1 MFHQHSFHTLY
12 FHLVFTTKNRQPL
25 IGSVRDGETILELFT
40 IKAKALEAYIEE
52 FGCWREHVHLLVRSP
67 PKLALSVLYG
77 QMKGFCSRAWN
88 KRRPG
93 APIGWQDG
101 VYSITVDP
109 DNCTPLR
116 EYIRSQWQRHEQ
128 GDLITR
134 WEPPEITR

>member
-1 MFHQHSFHTLY
+1 MLEIDEPVLTNLFQSDF
-12 FHLVFTTKNRQPL
+12 R
-25 IGSVRDGETILELFT
+25 IGFVIMP
-40 IKAKALEAYIEE
+40 
-52 FGCWREHVHLLVRSP
+52 EHVHLLVRSP